1 MVALTTGK
9 KKGAD
14 KYRKHYDKINEDF
27 LREFPEYRG
36 LSQGEITKGKK
47 EKGYFK
53 ADFEYRQKMKALK
66 QELEGYKMELRTSA
80 PGFTSLRIHPQDSQ
94 MKIHQL
100 PTDRLHR
107 GHKDSH
113 AQRMKKGQYI

>member
-14 KYRKHYDKINEDF
+14 KRRRFYDKMNEDF
-27 LREFPEYRG
+27 LREFPKYRG

-53 ADFEYRQKMKALK
+53 AEIEHRQKMKALK
-66 QELEGYKMELRTSA
+66 QELEGWKMELRT
-80 PGFTSLRIHPQDSQ
+80 LEIKPQDSQ

-100 PTDRLHR
+100 PTDSVHK
-107 GHKDSH
+107 GHKASH
-113 AQRMKKGQYI
+113 TQRMNKGQHI

>member
-9 KKGAD
+9 KKGAG
-14 KYRKHYDKINEDF
+14 KYKKFYDKINEDF
-27 LREFPEYRG
+27 LREFPEYQG

-53 ADFEYRQKMKALK
+53 ADIEHRQKMKALK
-66 QELEGYKMELRTSA
+66 QELEGYKMELRT
-80 PGFTSLRIHPQDSQ
+80 LEIKPQDSQ

-100 PTDRLHR
+100 PTDRVHR
-107 GHKDSH
+107 GSKYSRT
-113 AQRMKKGQYI
+113 QRMNKGQHI